1 MTLRVAV
8 LGAGHFGRFHALKAA
23 KGARTRIE
31 ASFDAKQR
39 TFLEFVLQ
47 HYVSV
52 GVEELDQQKLT
63 PLLRL
68 KYGAIQDA
76 IAAVGQPEEIGRAFA
91 GFQKYL
97 YAEIVP

>member
-1 MTLRVAV
+1 LGGTWRRSRALRIPNQNNN
-8 LGAGHFGRFHALKAA
+8 K
-23 KGARTRIE
+23 KPTSNTKNRI
-31 ASFDAKQR
+31 
-39 TFLEFVLQ
+39 
-47 HYVSV
+47 
-52 GVEELDQQKLT
+52 GPDQQKLT

-76 IAAVGQPEEIGRAFA
+76 IAALGQPEEIGRAFA

>member
-1 MTLRVAV
+1 MKRLNDPHLT
-8 LGAGHFGRFHALKAA
+8 
-23 KGARTRIE
+23 
-31 ASFDAKQR
+31 QR
-39 TFLEFVLQ
+39 RG
-47 HYVSV
+47 V

-76 IAAVGQPEEIGRAFA
+76 IAALGQPEEIGRAFA